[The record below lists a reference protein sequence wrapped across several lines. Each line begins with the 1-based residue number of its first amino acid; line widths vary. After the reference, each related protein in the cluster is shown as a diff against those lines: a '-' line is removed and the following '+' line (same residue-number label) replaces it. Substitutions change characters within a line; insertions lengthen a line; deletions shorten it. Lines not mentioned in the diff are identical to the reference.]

1 MQRWDSV
8 PAEPFET
15 ARGTVHAWQCDHMGH
30 VNVRAYGELF
40 EQACWQL
47 YNRIGI
53 TPSLLRSGEFHMAA
67 VEQHIRYLR
76 ELLAG
81 DVVVVRSVI
90 TEVRGKVLKFAHAM
104 RNDETGVLC
113 ATSAFTVLCLDAVE
127 RRAKPFPEEIVARAS
142 ALVGTLD
149 PQ

>member
-1 MQRWDSV
+1 MAAG
-8 PAEPFET
+8 AEPFET
-15 ARGTVHAWQCDHMGH
+15 ARGTLHTWQCDHMGH

-53 TPSLLRSGEFHMAA
+53 TPSLLRSGTFHVAA
-67 VEQHIRYLR
+67 VQQDIRYLR

-81 DVVVVRSVI
+81 DVIVVRSLV
-90 TEVRGKVLKFAHAM
+90 TEVREKVLRFAH
-104 RNDETGVLC
+104 RLHNVETGVLC
-113 ATSAFTVLCLDAVE
+113 ATSAFTVVCIDSAA
-127 RRAKPFPEEIVARAS
+127 RRARAFPAEIAAGARG
-142 ALVGTLD
+142 LVGEFP